1 VAEPE
6 RRERLRYGLRSALKH
21 GPAER
26 RQQYYRQ
33 AFSRL
38 SSDDRTF
45 LKQARISL
53 EELTLEQRFRRL
65 ADEWSRQTSTVSS
78 VNALVSHPKYRE
90 IIQLGWSVVPYLLRD
105 LQSKGDFWF
114 PALAEITGIRP
125 FDPHDAG
132 KSRRMTAAWIEWG
145 KKKGL
150 I

>member
-1 VAEPE
+1 MPKLRSQSMILCCSGEVLHLSYPRAGVAEPE

-65 ADEWSRQTSTVSS
+65 ADEWSRQTST
-78 VNALVSHPKYRE
+78 
-90 IIQLGWSVVPYLLRD
+90 
-105 LQSKGDFWF
+105 
-114 PALAEITGIRP
+114 
-125 FDPHDAG
+125 
-132 KSRRMTAAWIEWG
+132 
-145 KKKGL
+145 
-150 I
+150 